1 MRIQYLLS
9 LLLVDF
15 AIPAEIPG
23 CNYFDTVDLS
33 KNEKLSNGSYIF
45 ENVVIPAE
53 QTGIYDYEILSDG
66 EKVSVAPHL
75 RGCACKEGTCIR
87 FCCHR
92 NLFLV
97 EDERTCSGDITT
109 AVDYD
114 PIVRVTLNNGSVV
127 TKHILNDFVVQ
138 QDLPVPCSAHFS
150 LNPEVDPE
158 LEWTLFEVRINKR
171 SYTSAYTSYHFL
183 FQDGTLSFANK
194 TVSKQEYC
202 LQPHPFVSELDKKT
216 KYVLVPHACHDLI
229 HPDVDVDNT
238 CR

>member
-1 MRIQYLLS
+1 MRLTLLLS
-9 LLLVDF
+9 LLLVDY
-15 AIPAEIPG
+15 AIPADIPG

-33 KNEKLSNGSYIF
+33 KNEKLSNGSYIY

-53 QTGIYDYEILSDG
+53 QTGVYEYEVLSDG
-66 EKVSVAPHL
+66 ATVSVAPHL

-97 EDERTCSGDITT
+97 QDERTCSGDIAT

-114 PIVRVTLNNGSVV
+114 PIVNVTLMNGSVV

-150 LNPEVDPE
+150 LNPEVDAE
-158 LEWTLFEVRINKR
+158 LQWTLFEVRSNK
-171 SYTSAYTSYHFL
+171 
-183 FQDGTLSFANK
+183 
-194 TVSKQEYC
+194 
-202 LQPHPFVSELDKKT
+202 
-216 KYVLVPHACHDLI
+216 
-229 HPDVDVDNT
+229 
-238 CR
+238 

>member
-1 MRIQYLLS
+1 MIFILGTTQSSMWIQFVLS

-15 AIPAEIPG
+15 AIPADIPG

-33 KNEKLSNGSYIF
+33 KNEKLPNGSYIY

-66 EKVSVAPHL
+66 EAVSVAPHL

-114 PIVRVTLNNGSVV
+114 PIVKVTLNNGSVV

-150 LNPEVDPE
+150 LNPEVDPD

-171 SYTSAYTSYHFL
+171 SYRPAYTSYHCIPGWDTKLCEQNGKQAGVLSAASSVCF
-183 FQDGTLSFANK
+183 GT
-194 TVSKQEYC
+194 
-202 LQPHPFVSELDKKT
+202 
-216 KYVLVPHACHDLI
+216 
-229 HPDVDVDNT
+229 
-238 CR
+238 